1 MNQVRTTT
9 TSILLMLGSVV
20 LFAAN
25 ALLIRGLALA
35 LPAID
40 GWMASLFR
48 SAVGLVLL
56 GVLFGFGRGLQLR
69 SVVTHPLLILRGVLG
84 AFGILI
90 FYVTVV
96 RLGAG
101 RAVVINLSY
110 PIFATLIAAVTL
122 RESPTWRAYA
132 WMLAGIAGLAVFLGT
147 DFATGSSGYDLLAVL
162 GAVIAGA
169 VVVLIRHLRRHQS
182 SATIYAAQC
191 VFGILLTAPTAG
203 RSSLGLPAGALG
215 LLVVASVV
223 VALAQ
228 LAMTDAYRDLD
239 VTRGSAIQMLLPIL
253 TGLGGVLLFHERFT
267 PLELAGGVLTLLATW
282 QVLLQP
288 PARHPRPLSTLP
300 GPRS

>member
-1 MNQVRTTT
+1 MNQSQASTG
-9 TSILLMLGSVV
+9 TSIMLMLGSVV
-20 LFAAN
+20 LFATN

-48 SAVGLVLL
+48 GAVGLVLL
-56 GVLFGFGRGLQLR
+56 AVLFGFGRGLEIKR
-69 SVVTHPLLILRGVLG
+69 VFTHPLLILRGVIG

-90 FYVTVV
+90 FYITVV
-96 RLGAG
+96 HLGAG

-110 PIFATLIAAVTL
+110 PIFGTLIAAVAL
-122 RESPTWRAYA
+122 RESPGWKAYA
-132 WMLAGIAGLAVFLGT
+132 WMVAGLGGLALFLGS
-147 DFATGSSGYDLLAVL
+147 DLGSGISGYDLLAVL

-182 SATIYAAQC
+182 SSTIYASQC
-191 VFGILLTAPTAG
+191 VFAILLTAPMSGAD
-203 RSSLGLPAGALG
+203 SVKLPVGALG
-215 LLVVASVV
+215 LLVVASIL

-228 LAMTDAYRDLD
+228 LAMTHAYRDLD

-253 TGLGGVLLFHERFT
+253 TSIGGVMWFGESFT
-267 PLELAGGVLTLLATW
+267 PLELVGGALTLIATW

-288 PARHPRPLSTLP
+288 SSSNQNSKFNNHKS
-300 GPRS
+300 